1 MTLSQRSINL
11 VALCFSVS
19 SFGFLQLRFNTSAAF
34 ERPIH
39 LSIISFA
46 LSGALLL
53 ALSRLD
59 SSHRQYAF
67 TKLPSV
73 PLTSLPGAF
82 IGFMWWLCAC
92 LRSNTSVHLVLCL
105 ILRTI
110 LTWRTIRTIHCSWDG
125 LYAFLPLFLSLQT
138 ASLFP
143 RSIHL
148 PRHADDD
155 PPTHVSVAKLAAL
168 ALAWGL
174 AVANLLQNQDTTGV
188 ICPAGWCIERLIPLA
203 QLTAVLIDA
212 IIVTQFAKLQQGN
225 SERGQQWQTL
235 GFIFLAS
242 AGVLLFLASWTSLD
256 HINWR
261 WSVFM
266 SQLVV
271 RDIAIDSI
279 TVSVSLICA
288 IVLLRTFRPNLVGL
302 LAVATSIYVLALMH
316 ASYGLWSPAQTGI
329 GGGMLFLVA
338 LVGFGYLVHFGR
350 NSSSVVTLHR
360 QDILAACRHSGYAL
374 AVLCAILVYSFYVS
388 GSLNHK
394 PSPRAAMAEN
404 QAQSNEWMS
413 LAAKSTSLETAVG
426 EYRQRYGIPPPPN
439 FDKWYAFA
447 TDNKSPVID
456 IFDQIHTDLRP
467 FWGITPSVV
476 RETTTY
482 LLEHPALSMG
492 GLIIKDG
499 EVTVSPHV
507 PGTHRWMVD
516 VTADMIKPFA
526 QWLPEMQLAFNLDD
540 ECRVSVPAVEMG
552 EYVEKGFASQ
562 STLGSQKSLR
572 PFSSSQD
579 PRWAVGFLDAGEEI
593 WQRISDL
600 FHTWS
605 KSPILDEWVSS
616 ACPADAPVNHVHW
629 WNRKERC
636 RSCASPHM
644 LQGFIRNWTLSGDVC
659 HQPDLAYLHGF
670 LTSPSAFTASHNL
683 YPVFSQSKVNNFAD
697 ILYPSPW
704 NFNNKVAY
712 DESRDVAWEDKRNSV
727 FWRGGSSDGFA
738 THGSWQM
745 FLRARFVYMAS
756 RVRTTYDRLRS
767 LLPIGKANEV
777 SSNPSPRGQ
786 SLKAQLEVNVS
797 FVGHFGRC
805 DGRDCEA
812 EHRTFYDTPA
822 DVVPDGVDFQ
832 EHWQHRH
839 LVDLDGAAFSGR
851 FLPFLE
857 SKSLPYRAGLFRT
870 WWEERIHPWRHFI
883 PLDLR
888 LMDLWAN
895 LRYFAGPGSNEA
907 KDIAE
912 AGAIWGKQALRKED
926 MQIYMFRLLL
936 EWGRI
941 VDDKREELGF
951 SL

>member
-1 MTLSQRSINL
+1 MTISQRSINL
-11 VALCFSVS
+11 AALCLFLA
-19 SFGFLQLRFNTSAAF
+19 SFGYLHLRFNKSAAF

-39 LSIISFA
+39 LSIISLA
-46 LSGALLL
+46 LTGILLL
-53 ALSRLD
+53 ALSHLD
-59 SSHRQYAF
+59 SSRRGYAF

-73 PLTSLPGAF
+73 PLTNLPGAF
-82 IGFMWWLCAC
+82 VSCLWWLYSS
-92 LRSNTSVHLVLCL
+92 LRSNTSVHLVLCM

-138 ASLFP
+138 APLLP
-143 RSIHL
+143 RSINL
-148 PRHADDD
+148 PRHADDN
-155 PPTHVSVAKLAAL
+155 PTTHFSVAKLVAL

-174 AVANLLQNQDTTGV
+174 AVSSLLQNQDTTGV
-188 ICPAGWCIERLIPLA
+188 ICPSGWYIERLIPLA
-203 QLTAVLIDA
+203 QLTAVLVDS
-212 IIVTQFAKLQQGN
+212 IIIAQIAKLQQGN
-225 SERGQQWQTL
+225 SERGHQWQTL
-235 GFIFLAS
+235 SFVFLAS
-242 AGVLLFLASWTSLD
+242 ASIILFLASWTSLD
-256 HINWR
+256 NINWR
-261 WSVFM
+261 WSVFI

-271 RDIAIDSI
+271 RDIALDST
-279 TVSVSLICA
+279 TVSVSVICA
-288 IVLLRTFRPNLVGL
+288 IVLLRTYRPSLVGL
-302 LAVATSIYVLALMH
+302 LAVATTLYVLSLMH
-316 ASYGLWSPAQTGI
+316 ASYGVWAPAETGI
-329 GGGMLFLVA
+329 GECLLFLVA
-338 LVGFGYLVHFGR
+338 LVGFGYLLHFSR
-350 NSSSVVTLHR
+350 NSNSVVTFHR
-360 QDILAACRHSGYAL
+360 QDILTASRYSVYSIVAL
-374 AVLCAILVYSFYVS
+374 FVVLVYSFYMS
-388 GSLNHK
+388 GSVNFK
-394 PSPRAAMAEN
+394 PTPKAVMAEN

-456 IFDQIHTDLRP
+456 IFDQIHNDLRP
-467 FWGITPSVV
+467 FWGISPSIV

-482 LLEHPALSMG
+482 LLEHPTLSIG

-516 VTADMIKPFA
+516 VAADMIRPFA
-526 QWLPEMQLAFNLDD
+526 QWLPEMQIAFNLDD
-540 ECRVSVPAVEMG
+540 ECRVSVPAFEMG
-552 EYVEKGFASQ
+552 QYVEKGIASQ
-562 STLGSQKSLR
+562 STLGSQKTLHSFSL
-572 PFSSSQD
+572 SQD
-579 PRWAVGFLDAGEEI
+579 PQWAVGFLDAGEGI
-593 WQRISDL
+593 WQQKSDS

-605 KSPILDEWVSS
+605 KSPILDEWVAS
-616 ACPADAPVNHVHW
+616 ACPADAPVNNLHW

-636 RSCASPHM
+636 KGCALPHM

-670 LTSPSAFTASHNL
+670 LTSPSAFTASHHL

-704 NFNNKVAY
+704 NFNNKVTH

-745 FLRARFVYMAS
+745 FLRARFVHMAS

-767 LLPIGKANEV
+767 LLPIGTENDAA
-777 SSNPSPRGQ
+777 SNPSPRGQ
-786 SLKAQLEVNVS
+786 SLKTQLEVNVT

-805 DGRDCEA
+805 DSRDCDA
-812 EHRTFYDTPA
+812 EHRNFYDTPP
-822 DVVPDGVDFQ
+822 DIVPDGVDFQ

-839 LVDLDGAAFSGR
+839 LIDLDGAAFSGR

-857 SKSLPYRAGLFRT
+857 SRSLPYRAGLFRT
-870 WWEERIHPWRHFI
+870 WWEERIHPWRHFV

-895 LRYFAGPGSNEA
+895 LRYFAGPGSDEG

-912 AGAIWGKQALRKED
+912 AGANWGKQALRKED

-936 EWGRI
+936 EWGRT